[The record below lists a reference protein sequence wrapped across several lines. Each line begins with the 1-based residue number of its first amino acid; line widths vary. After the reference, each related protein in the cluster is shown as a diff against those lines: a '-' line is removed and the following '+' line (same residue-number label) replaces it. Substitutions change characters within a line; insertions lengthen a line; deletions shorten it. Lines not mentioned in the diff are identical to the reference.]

1 MSHPV
6 MYFEVSGKDAAK
18 LTDFYAGLFEW
29 NVNTDPSTGYGYV
42 DPVERGM
49 GGGIAPTSDG
59 SPGTVAL
66 LDQLEPELEQD
77 HRWHA
82 ARADLLM
89 PAGRVDEAIASL
101 EHALR
106 LCRNQAERSRL
117 ERWLGEVKIGR

>member
-29 NVNTDPSTGYGYV
+29 NVNTDPSTGYGCV

-89 PAGRVDEAIASL
+89 RAGRSTRSSHPQSTPFGCAAT
-101 EHALR
+101 R
-106 LCRNQAERSRL
+106 RNEPAWRDGSAR
-117 ERWLGEVKIGR
+117 